1 MDLFDN
7 LRLGLEVSLSWSNLL
22 FCLVGTLLGTLVGVL
37 PGIGPATTIAL
48 LLPLTY
54 DLPMVGAIIML
65 AGIYYGAQYGAST
78 TAILVNMPGES
89 SGVVTAL
96 DGHQMARQGR
106 AGAALG
112 ISAYGS
118 FFAGT
123 VATIFIATL
132 SPILSD
138 FGLMFGPAENVAL
151 MTLGIVAVVIMSKGS
166 IINAFA
172 MILVGFALGMVGTD
186 VNTNE
191 ARFTFGIS
199 ELRDGID
206 FVPLA
211 IGLFGV
217 AEILRTLETPEQR
230 DVLHRK
236 ITGLLPT
243 FADLKASIM
252 PIIRGTGVGSIL
264 GILPGSGTLLASFS
278 SFMLEKRL
286 SKQPE
291 RFGHGAI
298 EGVAAPE
305 SANNAAAQTS
315 FIPMLTLGIPSGSVT
330 ALMIGAFTIHG
341 VSPGPQL
348 MTLKPDL
355 FWGVVTSMWIGNI
368 MLLVINLPL
377 IGIWVRVLK
386 IPYRHLVP
394 AIILFCCIGAYS
406 ISNSAFDV
414 YVLVG
419 AGILGYA
426 LSRLDCEP
434 APLLLAFILGPMLEE
449 NLRRAMLI
457 SHGDP
462 MTFVRHPISLTLLL
476 AAAALLATALIPG
489 IRRGRKTVFAE
500 AQPSD

>member
-1 MDLFDN
+1 MDLLDN
-7 LRLGLEVSLSWSNLL
+7 LRLGLEVSLGWNNLL
-22 FCLVGTLLGTLVGVL
+22 FCLIGTLLGTLVGVL

-166 IINAFA
+166 VINAFA
-172 MILVGFALGMVGTD
+172 MILVGFALGLVGTD
-186 VNTNE
+186 VNTSQ

-217 AEILRTLETPEQR
+217 AEILRTLEVPEQR

-236 ITGLLPT
+236 ITGLLPNL
-243 FADLKASIM
+243 ADLRASIL

-278 SFMLEKRL
+278 SYMLEKRL

-291 RFGHGAI
+291 RFGNGAI

-315 FIPMLTLGIPSGSVT
+315 FIPMLTLGIPS
-330 ALMIGAFTIHG
+330 
-341 VSPGPQL
+341 VSY
-348 MTLKPDL
+348 T
-355 FWGVVTSMWIGNI
+355 
-368 MLLVINLPL
+368 
-377 IGIWVRVLK
+377 
-386 IPYRHLVP
+386 H
-394 AIILFCCIGAYS
+394 
-406 ISNSAFDV
+406 
-414 YVLVG
+414 
-419 AGILGYA
+419 
-426 LSRLDCEP
+426 
-434 APLLLAFILGPMLEE
+434 
-449 NLRRAMLI
+449 
-457 SHGDP
+457 
-462 MTFVRHPISLTLLL
+462 LTLPTNSL
-476 AAAALLATALIPG
+476 
-489 IRRGRKTVFAE
+489 V
-500 AQPSD
+500 